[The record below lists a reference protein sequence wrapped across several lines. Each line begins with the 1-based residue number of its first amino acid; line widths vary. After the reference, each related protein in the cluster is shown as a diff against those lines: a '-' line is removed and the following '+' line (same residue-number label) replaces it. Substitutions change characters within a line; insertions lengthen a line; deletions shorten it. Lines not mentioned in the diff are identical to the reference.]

1 MKPKISAVPPIRIE
15 FCKRLQEKTIGNVV
29 VLKSHSKA
37 KNLEFLHSLY
47 GKFQE
52 HIESVNDDSM
62 YLWFL
67 APRHGNRKLVSNMY
81 LIYIVYGFNFWDFP

>member
-1 MKPKISAVPPIRIE
+1 MRIE
-15 FCKRLQEKTIGNVV
+15 FCKRLQEKTIGDVV
-29 VLKSHSKA
+29 VLKSHLKSHSEA
-37 KNLEFLHSLY
+37 KNLEFSHSLY

-67 APRHGNRKLVSNMY
+67 APLHGNRK
-81 LIYIVYGFNFWDFP
+81 W